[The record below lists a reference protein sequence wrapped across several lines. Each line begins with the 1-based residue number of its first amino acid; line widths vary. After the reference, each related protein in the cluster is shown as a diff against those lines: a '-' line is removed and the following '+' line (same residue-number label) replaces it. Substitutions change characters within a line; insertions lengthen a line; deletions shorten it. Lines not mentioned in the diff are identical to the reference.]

1 MTMLEIPNRNGKK
14 EKKTTQRE
22 RGGERERE
30 RET

>member
-22 RGGERERE
+22 GERERGKPE
-30 RET
+30 

>member
-14 EKKTTQRE
+14 EKKKTQIE

-30 RET
+30 R